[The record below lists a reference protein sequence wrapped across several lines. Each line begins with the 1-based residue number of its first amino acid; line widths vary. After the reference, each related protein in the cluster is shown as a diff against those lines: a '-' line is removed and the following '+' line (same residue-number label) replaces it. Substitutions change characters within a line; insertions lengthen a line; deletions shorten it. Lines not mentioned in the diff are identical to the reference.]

1 MAKDG
6 EVIEV
11 TSHNRPIARIVGISD
26 PGREGLRQLLASG
39 QATWSG
45 GKPTF
50 FPPSNSAQQGRHSAR
65 WCWKTGAE
73 MLNGDQSRRL
83 LHCREADQALRRR
96 IKPTVIPAHAGM
108 TCAVVSVVMP

>member
-50 FPPSNSAQQGRHSAR
+50 FPPIKLSP
-65 WCWKTGAE
+65 TGTPLSQMVLE
-73 MLNGDQSRRL
+73 DRG
-83 LHCREADQALRRR
+83 
-96 IKPTVIPAHAGM
+96 
-108 TCAVVSVVMP
+108 